1 MIWCYGPHY
10 FSEEKISVRNKKK
23 IKNKPTFKCNKK
35 IVGNI
40 NYDFHKGERK
50 EF

>member
-1 MIWCYGPHY
+1 MVPTTSQRRKSLLGI
-10 FSEEKISVRNKKK
+10 KKK